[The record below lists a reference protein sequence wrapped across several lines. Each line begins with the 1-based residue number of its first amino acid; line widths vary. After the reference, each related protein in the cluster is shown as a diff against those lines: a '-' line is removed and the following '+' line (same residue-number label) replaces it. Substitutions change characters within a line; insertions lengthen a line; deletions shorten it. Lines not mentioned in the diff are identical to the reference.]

1 VLSIWEENKKL
12 NEPRDLEINYRD
24 GFLKAEAN
32 TGSVVE
38 NKQAAVEFHCR
49 SSNMD

>member
-24 GFLKAEAN
+24 GFLNADAY
-32 TGSVVE
+32 TGSAVE
-38 NKQAAVEFHCR
+38 NKTG
-49 SSNMD
+49 